1 MKAKYVVIKG
11 TICPALIIFPEYVL
25 HSIFN
30 KMGMGKI
37 ISAGYVNL
45 KTKCCYGESVSLN
58 LKSNPKEDNMLLQ
71 ILLSD

>member
-1 MKAKYVVIKG
+1 MKTKYVVIKN

-30 KMGMGKI
+30 SLGMGKI

-45 KTKCCYGESVSLN
+45 KTKCCYGESFSLK
-58 LKSNPKEDNMLLQ
+58 LKSNPKEDN
-71 ILLSD
+71 ILLGILLDG